1 SYRGVSKYS
10 IDGASFQRLGV
21 EYAKRNFDFV
31 LHQFPRL
38 FRSEGPQEKQ
48 DSGARDA
55 LIEFHR
61 HWYGS
66 DPMTKSVANG
76 L

>member
-1 SYRGVSKYS
+1 MDVSS
-10 IDGASFQRLGV
+10 ATDPFSPARLGPV
-21 EYAKRNFDFV
+21 ALRNRVIKAATFEGMTAKHVVSD
-31 LHQFPRL
+31 P
-38 FRSEGPQEKQ
+38 
-48 DSGARDA
+48 